1 MYIKIFDFYICI
13 LRLQPKT
20 GLVPNMPKRQIMVT
34 LAAQTSTSDFLDTV
48 TLIVIHIEKLN
59 YINPQ

>member
-1 MYIKIFDFYICI
+1 
-13 LRLQPKT
+13 
-20 GLVPNMPKRQIMVT
+20 MPKRQIMVT

-48 TLIVIHIEKLN
+48 TLKVVIHIEKLN